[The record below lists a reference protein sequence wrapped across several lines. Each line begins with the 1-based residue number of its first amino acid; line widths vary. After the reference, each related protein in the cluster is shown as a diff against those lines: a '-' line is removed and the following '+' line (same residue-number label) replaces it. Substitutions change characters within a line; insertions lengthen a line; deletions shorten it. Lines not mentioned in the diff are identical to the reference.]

1 MPLYTITA
9 SREIYYEFNIE
20 ADSEAEAIQEMN
32 RIELSENAEDYAY
45 DWFPLEVTE
54 INEEEV
60 VS

>member
-1 MPLYTITA
+1 MPLYTIIA

-60 VS
+60 VD